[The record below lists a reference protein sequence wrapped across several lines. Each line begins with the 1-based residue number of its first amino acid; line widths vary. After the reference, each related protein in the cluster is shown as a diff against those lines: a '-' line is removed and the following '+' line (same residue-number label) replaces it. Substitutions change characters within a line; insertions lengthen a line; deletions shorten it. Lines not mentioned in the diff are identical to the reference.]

1 MYCICCKKNN
11 VTPNPPPVS
20 SKIGTEDSPP
30 QHEEDILWKNSKRP
44 DGSFV
49 NVNNEMIDNGIIHI
63 IDAGYGS
70 THDGDQ
76 FVIAICDDCIKLN
89 LEDATLLYWGNYMGY
104 GNMIVDEVEKIG
116 YEIFNKRAKTS
127 TWRRIKVA
135 FPALLRARAAR

>member
-11 VTPNPPPVS
+11 VIPNTPPIS

-44 DGSFV
+44 DGSLV

-76 FVIAICDDCIKLN
+76 FVIAICDDCIEEN
-89 LEDATLLYWGNYMGY
+89 IADSTLLYWGNYMGGY
-104 GNMIVDEVEKIG
+104 GDMITDEIEKSKKA
-116 YEIFNKRAKTS
+116 Y
-127 TWRRIKVA
+127 RRRKN
-135 FPALLRARAAR
+135 LDNLT